1 MLIHLSTLAGTPIIS
16 IDPEGGPIPHIE
28 SLNAV
33 SGAGTI
39 FRLSFPPAD
48 DWRDGDDRDGGSAPP
63 AAPARPIQAD
73 LAGNAASGKGRIWRY
88 GAMTAAFASMLVVG
102 MVAATFLHSASG
114 SGSGAGAVP
123 GTFRADAS
131 ALPLSATLPSPPS
144 PLPYIVAPPSTPETS
159 RQPPQSPPPAALPS
173 ASRPAPM
180 PVNPAALFGLHS

>member
-28 SLNAV
+28 SLNGV

-48 DWRDGDDRDGGSAPP
+48 DWRDGDNRDGGSAQP
-63 AAPARPIQAD
+63 ADSPRAAQANQFSTVAP
-73 LAGNAASGKGRIWRY
+73 GKGRLWRY
-88 GAMTAAFASMLVVG
+88 GAMTTAFASMLVVG

-123 GTFRADAS
+123 GTFRSDAPG
-131 ALPLSATLPSPPS
+131 LPLSATPSPPPRS
-144 PLPYIVAPPSTPETS
+144 SIVAPPSTPETS
-159 RQPPQSPPPAALPS
+159 RQPPALPPPAALPS
-173 ASRPAPM
+173 ASRPAPR